1 MAGELKGL
9 EVEYERKRHQLA
21 TIHESIVQA
30 QKVRLDDIPLPSANN
45 LPPPPP
51 PPPPSDEITSSNDVS
66 AVISGSSTV
75 TPKSIL
81 KFKEATKQ
89 TINKEPPG
97 PPSGPPPSLSEFE
110 CDNDEFELGLTVDEA
125 YKSNEKP
132 KKIRFDSTET
142 ETKTNVAKH
151 LGVAIPPP
159 PNVYNQS
166 MISRTVPPPPPP
178 PPPTSSQT
186 VQYQQISKSIQ
197 QQITNSRIV
206 SQSQQAYYQ
215 QHQQQQQS
223 LHQRQSD
230 PTIQSTTPATIFQ
243 AKPVLRNK
251 MAEITRFV
259 PTSLQVKRTDTKKQ
273 PNLGISQQQ
282 SITSQNFIGQTQQQG
297 PFNYMLQQQQQYA
310 TLNPLNTYKS
320 SLSASSNYSSALIP
334 TQVQAAAK
342 SINVTAAPKIHSNT
356 PTATRIDPKDATYE
370 SFMKEI
376 GKLL

>member
-30 QKVRLDDIPLPSANN
+30 QKVRLDDIPLPSANM

-51 PPPPSDEITSSNDVS
+51 PDETTSSYDVS
-66 AVISGSSTV
+66 GVISGSSTV

-110 CDNDEFELGLTVDEA
+110 CDNDEFELGLTVNEA

-142 ETKTNVAKH
+142 ETKTNITKH

-166 MISRTVPPPPPP
+166 MISRTVQPPPPPP
-178 PPPTSSQT
+178 PPPMTSSQT
-186 VQYQQISKSIQ
+186 AQYQQISKSIQ

-206 SQSQQAYYQ
+206 PQSQQAYYQ
-215 QHQQQQQS
+215 QQS
-223 LHQRQSD
+223 SHQRQSD

-273 PNLGISQQQ
+273 TNLGISQQQ

-342 SINVTAAPKIHSNT
+342 SINVTAAPKIHSNA